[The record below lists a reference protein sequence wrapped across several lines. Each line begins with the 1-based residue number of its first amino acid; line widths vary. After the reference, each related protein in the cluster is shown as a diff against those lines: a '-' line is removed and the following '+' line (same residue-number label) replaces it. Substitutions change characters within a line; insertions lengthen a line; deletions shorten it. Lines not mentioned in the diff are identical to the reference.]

1 MNSSFKLARF
11 YMDRLY
17 NSQGVFWRRSFLG
30 PQQRGRGAMSLQLDE
45 VVVEVRH
52 WDGLIVVTLAGA
64 ILDESNSPDVKT
76 QILLLADGL
85 AERRL
90 YLDLSKVQV
99 LSAAA
104 LRTLLALRKSLA
116 KVGCEL
122 ILVNLTAA
130 VVTVFQATRLDKVFD
145 IRRLPGGM
153 PIAGAKS
160 EPEAQA

>member
-1 MNSSFKLARF
+1 
-11 YMDRLY
+11 
-17 NSQGVFWRRSFLG
+17 
-30 PQQRGRGAMSLQLDE
+30 MSMQLDE
-45 VVVEVRH
+45 VVVDVRR
-52 WDGLIVVTLAGA
+52 WDGLIVVTLAGV

-76 QILLLADGL
+76 RILLLADGL

-145 IRRLPGGM
+145 IRRLPEEM
-153 PIAGAKS
+153 RMAGAKS

>member
-1 MNSSFKLARF
+1 
-11 YMDRLY
+11 
-17 NSQGVFWRRSFLG
+17 
-30 PQQRGRGAMSLQLDE
+30 MSLQLDE

-64 ILDESNSPDVKT
+64 TLDESNSPDVKT

>member
-1 MNSSFKLARF
+1 M
-11 YMDRLY
+11 
-17 NSQGVFWRRSFLG
+17 
-30 PQQRGRGAMSLQLDE
+30 
-45 VVVEVRH
+45 
-52 WDGLIVVTLAGA
+52 VTLAGA
-64 ILDESNSPDVKT
+64 TLDESNSPDVKT

-130 VVTVFQATRLDKVFD
+130 VATVFQATRLDKVFD
-145 IRRLPGGM
+145 IRRLPG
-153 PIAGAKS
+153 AKS